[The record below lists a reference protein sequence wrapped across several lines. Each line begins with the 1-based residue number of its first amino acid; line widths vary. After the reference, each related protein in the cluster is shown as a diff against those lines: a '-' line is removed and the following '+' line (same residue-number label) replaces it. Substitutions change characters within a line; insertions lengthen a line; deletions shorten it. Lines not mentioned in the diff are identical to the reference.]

1 MSGVAFVENL
11 FCHQKINWFNHQQVF
26 VKKSETYINNVW
38 QVYCFYG
45 FRIIFVYKSRCM
57 KKLLVLFILFPLMLT
72 GQKAAESYIES
83 GQNKYLYQDDKKGA
97 YEDFTRA
104 IALDPTNAKA
114 YMWRAETYTG
124 PDQHAKCMADL
135 DKAIDLSKTDEFLS
149 DCYFSRGIE
158 NRNHG
163 DLTSSIDDFSKGI
176 EANPKKDLNY
186 LCRGRQYLKIN
197 ELEKAQKD
205 FTTYLRLKEY
215 SKSGYSFESVASGY
229 ADVKMYDKA
238 LEYIEKAI
246 AQDNTNVSFY
256 NSRADYKVK
265 LNKIDGAIEDYNHV
279 ISLRKTDS
287 KSYYSTKHAYFE
299 LGWLYQTNK
308 KDETHAAENF
318 LRSLEYSDLNINDL
332 DIYIALLFSGQKEK
346 AFLLFSVAMNKDRK
360 QQNQYFL
367 SDYYFGCVLHAL
379 AGNGYQSVQFLDSAF
394 RQKVHVDMESW
405 SGFENKYG
413 RFLDN
418 IKYRNDY
425 KQLLAKYNIP
435 YTVPPLP
442 VADLIKLE
450 VTQQMQSWQ
459 EKGEFE
465 TNAQYMARM
474 KTRDAQVKK
483 FTDQAINQ
491 LKKDQLDEIARA
503 SVRVGKYDAES
514 ETFKISFNDKYHAIV
529 SVPISDAPSFRD
541 NSGKLKYSKQD
552 FMIQNDQWV
561 LSNLTVLN
569 PANQKQFAFDIRK
582 QADYN
587 PNQQFVLRYEDIKVD
602 IPKSEMASAAGK
614 QESSKQAKPIELG
627 LCDVDVNIP
636 ASAEKNPNL
645 FVIAIGNEDYARSGN
660 LDETVNVPFARN
672 DAKMFRQ
679 YAEKCLGAQSDHI
692 RFLQDATLA
701 QMKNAVNW
709 IGEVAKVYSNA
720 EIIFYYAGHGLPDDQ
735 QKESYLIPVDATPSD
750 LSTAIKLSD
759 VYSKLMR
766 VPTQRVTVFL
776 DACFSGGGRNSSLI
790 AARSVKITPKP
801 EEIEGKL
808 VIFNATSGDQTA
820 LPYTDKQHGM
830 FTYYLLKKIQE
841 SQGKATYKELSD
853 YLSAK
858 VSQQSIITNNKPQ
871 SPKTDLSPY
880 VQDSWG
886 TWTLR

>member
-1 MSGVAFVENL
+1 
-11 FCHQKINWFNHQQVF
+11 
-26 VKKSETYINNVW
+26 
-38 QVYCFYG
+38 
-45 FRIIFVYKSRCM
+45 M
-57 KKLLVLFILFPLMLT
+57 KKLLVLFILFPLMLN
-72 GQKAAESYIES
+72 
-83 GQNKYLYQDDKKGA
+83 GQNAAKGYINSGLTKETNNDPKGA
-97 YEDFTRA
+97 YEDYSKA
-104 IALDPTNAKA
+104 IALDPSSVTA
-114 YMWRAETYTG
+114 YMHRASTYRG
-124 PDQHAKCMADL
+124 ENAHEKSLKDL
-135 DKAIDLSKTDEFLS
+135 DKAISLAKPGRELSE
-149 DCYFSRGIE
+149 CWWYRGLE
-158 NRNHG
+158 NRNYG
-163 DLTSSIDDFSKGI
+163 DIDESIIDFTNGI
-176 EANPKKDLNY
+176 VADRTHDYNY
-186 LCRGRQYLKIN
+186 LTRGQQYLKMDKID
-197 ELEKAQKD
+197 LATLD
-205 FTTYLRLKEY
+205 
-215 SKSGYSFESVASGY
+215 FESYLKICGADDYCFANIGMMF
-229 ADVKMYDKA
+229 ADVKLWAKAIEYYDKA
-238 LEYIEKAI
+238 ITLEESGNDVDVLQYL
-246 AQDNTNVSFY
+246 D
-256 NSRADYKVK
+256 RARCKVQI
-265 LNKIDGAIEDYNHV
+265 NDFNGAIKDYQKV
-279 ISLRKTDS
+279 VAVAKS
-287 KSYYSTKHAYFE
+287 KSEDRYYAFRESYFE
-299 LGWLYQTNK
+299 MGWIYKTVITNEPQAIESFK
-308 KDETHAAENF
+308 LALPYYK
-318 LRSLEYSDLNINDL
+318 NDDRNKWVACIL
-332 DIYIALLFSGQKEK
+332 TGQKEE
-346 AFLLFSVAMNKDRK
+346 AFSLFSTQLYKDIEAFK
-360 QQNQYFL
+360 QSKSKIQIFQ
-367 SDYYFGCVLHAL
+367 DYYYGCVLYAL
-379 AGNGYQSVQFLDSAF
+379 CGDGPKAVGCLDSALNQGVTMSNLNVGTLD
-394 RQKVHVDMESW
+394 R
-405 SGFENKYG
+405 Y
-413 RFLDN
+413 LDN
-418 IKYRNDY
+418 IKYRSDY
-425 KQLLAKYNIP
+425 KRLLAKYNIP

-465 TNAQYMARM
+465 TNAQYMVRM

-514 ETFKISFNDKYHAIV
+514 ETFKISFNDKYDAIV
-529 SVPISDAPSFRD
+529 SVPIADAPSFRD

-561 LSNLTVLN
+561 LSNLTVVN
-569 PANQKQFAFDIRK
+569 PTNQKQFNFDIRK

-602 IPKSEMASAAGK
+602 IPKSEMTSTGK
-614 QESSKQAKPIELG
+614 QEASKQAKPIELG

-645 FVIAIGNEDYARSGN
+645 FVIAIGNEDYAKSGN

-672 DAKMFRQ
+672 DAKMFKQ

-841 SQGKATYKELSD
+841 TQGKATYKELSD

-880 VQDSWG
+880 VQDTWG